1 MYTLFDARMKEYE
14 RKSDY
19 RLSSEL
25 PVIVRIDGRCF
36 HSFAKNCKKPFD
48 KNIQRAMKET
58 MLSLC
63 ENLQNC
69 VFGYTQSDEI
79 SLIIYLSEEVNEKGN
94 QIAQPV
100 FNWRIQKLCS
110 TIASTATSFFNLY
123 YFIHYFNSLFHDEK
137 GFSLPT
143 ILEKM
148 HPPTLATFDARVFN
162 IPKKEVCNNIYWRQ
176 SDAYRNAIQLIGRAY
191 FSHKELQNVKCE
203 KIISMLKDKQINL
216 TDFPHQC
223 LYGSYCIKGGK
234 GWTIPEVTPLFK
246 NQNRAIINNLIN
258 YIEREDIT
266 E

>member
-36 HSFAKNCKKPFD
+36 HSFTKNCEKPFD

-63 ENLQNC
+63 ENLQGC

-123 YFIHYFNSLFHDEK
+123 YFNSLLHDEED
-137 GFSLPT
+137 FSLPT

-191 FSHKELQNVKCE
+191 FSNKELQNVKCE